1 MSKKGL
7 MTELRDVQ
15 MSRLDEQLEMT
26 KKQLVAV
33 CYALISKGLL
43 TQEDLA
49 KAFNN
54 IEPVDSSLGGTK

>member
-1 MSKKGL
+1 MGKKGL

-15 MSRLDEQLEMT
+15 VARLDEQLEMT

-33 CYALISKGLL
+33 CFALIAKGVL

-49 KAFNN
+49 AAFNN
-54 IEPVDSSLGGTK
+54 IEPVSTLGGTK